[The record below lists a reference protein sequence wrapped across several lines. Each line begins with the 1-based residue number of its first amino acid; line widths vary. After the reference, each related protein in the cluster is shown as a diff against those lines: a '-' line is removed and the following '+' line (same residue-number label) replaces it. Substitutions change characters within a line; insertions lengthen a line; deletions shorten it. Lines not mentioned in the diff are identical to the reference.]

1 MAYIRAIIKQII
13 QRWYHF
19 RFRKQALIDPKTVIQ
34 SEARIINVLQDKHKI
49 QIGSFTTIRAEL
61 LLYAHGGE
69 ISIGQYCYV
78 GKGTRIWSCC
88 HIKIGDRVLIAH
100 DVNIHDNISHP
111 LESNLRH
118 QHYKH
123 IATIG
128 HPKNGLDLRE
138 KPILIDDDA
147 WIGFGSSILRGV
159 TIGKGAIVGA
169 CSVVTKNVLPY
180 TIVAGNPAQVI
191 GESC

>member
-19 RFRKQALIDPKTVIQ
+19 RFRKQALIDSKAVIQ
-34 SEARIINVLQDKHKI
+34 SEAKIINVLQDKHKI

-61 LLYAHGGE
+61 FLYGHGGE
-69 ISIGQYCYV
+69 ISIGQHCYI

-100 DVNIHDNISHP
+100 DVNIHDNVSHP